1 MTGHYEES
9 LERDL
14 SRIRAKIAEMGRLAE
29 RAVADAVASLATHSR
44 QLAYSVILRDDRI
57 DELEQE
63 IDRLCLELIVRQQPA
78 GRHLRFA
85 FATIKVN
92 AELERVGDYAESIA
106 RHSLALC
113 ADAATFPAEPFQEM
127 AAIALPMLRD
137 AVESFVQQDASSPA
151 RLKVQED
158 RVDALREAVSQR
170 LLGWREAGTIALES
184 FGPLLIVG
192 NRLERVADQARS
204 IAQSAAYVALGDLE
218 KRQRP
223 AIYRVLFVD
232 DANAGRSL
240 MAEAIGNAMGQP
252 RFVFASAGLDPAPA
266 PDGATA
272 FFLEQKGLARV
283 SHAPQRPEKV
293 PNFDHFQVL
302 VALSEGACQIFPPA
316 PSRLVCLEWILPEP
330 SRATGTPEQI
340 EGALERTYTFL
351 RDHIRELVEALLGSA
366 EPSDE

>member
-14 SRIRAKIAEMGRLAE
+14 SRIRAKIVEMGRLAE
-29 RAVADAVASLATHSR
+29 RAVADAVAALATRNR

-57 DELEQE
+57 DELEKE
-63 IDRLCLELIVRQQPA
+63 IDRLCLELIVRQQPV
-78 GRHLRFA
+78 GRHLRLA

-106 RHSLALC
+106 RHSLALY
-113 ADAATFPAEPFQEM
+113 ADASAFPVEPFQEM
-127 AAIALPMLRD
+127 AAIALPMLRE
-137 AVESFVQQDASSPA
+137 AVEAFVQEDASSAA
-151 RLKVQED
+151 RLKAQEE

-170 LLGWREAGTIALES
+170 LLDWRESGTIKLEA

-204 IAQSAAYVALGDLE
+204 IAKSAAYVAKGDLE
-218 KRQRP
+218 KRRRA

-232 DANAGRSL
+232 DTNAAQSS
-240 MAEAIGNAMGQP
+240 MAEAIGNAMAQP

-266 PDGATA
+266 LDGATA
-272 FFLEQKGLARV
+272 FFLEQKGIARV

-302 VALSEGACQIFPPA
+302 VALSERARQVFPPA
-316 PSRLVCLEWILPEP
+316 PSRIVCLEWILPDP
-330 SRATGTPEQI
+330 SQSTGTTEQI
-340 EGALERTYTFL
+340 EEDLERTYTFL

-366 EPSDE
+366 EPGDD